1 MTYEYTG
8 LGVQITSTEK
18 SYKDRNF
25 YTCQF
30 KLRKNISVKKDWKNT
45 LKNSTLC

>member
-8 LGVQITSTEK
+8 LSVQITSTEK
-18 SYKDRNF
+18 SKDRNL
-25 YTCQF
+25 YACYF

-45 LKNSTLC
+45 L